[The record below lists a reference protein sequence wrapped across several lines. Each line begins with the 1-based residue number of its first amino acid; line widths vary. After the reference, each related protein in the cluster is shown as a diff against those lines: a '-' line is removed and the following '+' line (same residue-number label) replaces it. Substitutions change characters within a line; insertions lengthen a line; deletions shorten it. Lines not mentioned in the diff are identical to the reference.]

1 MNVLLV
7 VIVIYVLLTC
17 FGALGAYSWRFMED
31 KDVDPII
38 QYVSITGIMLLISIL
53 IAYLLERLA
62 IP

>member
-1 MNVLLV
+1 MNVPLV

-38 QYVSITGIMLLISIL
+38 QYVSITGMMLLISVL
-53 IAYLLERLA
+53 ITYLLERLA